1 MLEMIE
7 MVDKVLLIGHGSRE
21 HAIAKALVRGGAQ
34 LYSFM
39 SHKNPGIAKLSKK
52 LVLAKLTDFKR
63 LKEVSPEVQFAVV
76 GPEAPLAEGIS
87 DVLDEQGVPCVG
99 PKSLGAKLES
109 SKSFARELLEKHQI
123 SANPRFKIFSSIEGI
138 RRYLK
143 ELGKFVVKPDGLTG
157 GKGVKVFGEHLQT
170 EEDALQYCQQILKD
184 HNRVII
190 EECLEGEE
198 FTLQAFVDGSRV
210 IPMPLVQDH
219 KRAYDGDTGPN
230 TGGMGSYS
238 CEDHSLP
245 FVQKSDVEKALE
257 VMQQT
262 VEAIKRETGVPYQG
276 FLYGQFMLT
285 KFGPKIIEY
294 NVRLGDPEA
303 MNVLPLLQDNFVEI
317 CWDIIHS
324 SLKTVSFA
332 EKATVCSYLVPEG
345 YPSAPLSGEPITIGD
360 VKTELFYGSVHEEN
374 GRILTTS
381 SRSIALL
388 GVGATLEEA
397 HKQVVES
404 LSKVQGKLFYR
415 QDIGTQALVDRRV
428 ENMRRILNP

>member
-1 MLEMIE
+1 

-21 HAIAKALVRGGAQ
+21 HAIAKALVKGGAH
-34 LYSFM
+34 LYSLM
-39 SHKNPGIAKLSKK
+39 AHKNPGIAKLSEKII
-52 LVLAKLTDFKR
+52 LSNLTDFGR
-63 LKEVSPEVQFAVV
+63 IKELSSKVDFAVV
-76 GPEAPLAEGIS
+76 GPEAPLAKGIS
-87 DVLDEQGVPCVG
+87 NVLADQGVPCVG
-99 PKSLGAKLES
+99 PKTQGAQLES
-109 SKSFARELLEKHQI
+109 SKSFARQLLEKHGI
-123 SANPRFKIFSSIEGI
+123 HANPMFRVFASMDGI
-138 RRYLK
+138 KDYFDEVGR
-143 ELGKFVVKPDGLTG
+143 FVVKPDGLTG
-157 GKGVKVFGEHLQT
+157 GKGVKVFGEHLQS
-170 EEDALQYCQQILKD
+170 EDDALQYCQQILKE
-184 HNRVII
+184 HKQVII

-198 FTLQAFVDGSRV
+198 FTLQAFVDGTRV

-245 FVQKSDVEKALE
+245 FVDEGAVQKAIQ

-262 VEAIKRETGVPYQG
+262 VEAIKRETGDPYRG

-285 KFGPKIIEY
+285 KQGPKIIEY

-317 CWDIIHS
+317 CWGIINGT
-324 SLKTVSFA
+324 LKHASFE

-345 YPSAPLSGEPITIGD
+345 YPSAPKRGEPIIIGD
-360 VKTELFYGSVHEEN
+360 VKTELFYGSVHQEN

-388 GVGATLEEA
+388 GIGNTLQEA
-397 HKQVVES
+397 HEQVVES
-404 LSKVQGKLFYR
+404 LDKIQGKLFYR
-415 QDIGTQALVDRRV
+415 RDIGTQELVSRRIRH
-428 ENMRRILNP
+428 MRRILQA

>member
-1 MLEMIE
+1 

-21 HAIAKALVRGGAQ
+21 HAIAKALVKGNAE
-34 LYSFM
+34 LYSLM
-39 SHKNPGIAKLSKK
+39 AHKNPGIAKLSKK
-52 LVLAKLTDFKR
+52 IILSKLADFER
-63 LKEVSPEVQFAVV
+63 LKELSSKVDFAVV
-76 GPEAPLAEGIS
+76 GPEAPLAKGIS
-87 DVLDEQGVPCVG
+87 NVLADQGVPCVG
-99 PKSLGAKLES
+99 PKIQGAQLES
-109 SKSFARELLEKHQI
+109 SKSFARQLLEKHRI
-123 SANPRFKIFSSIEGI
+123 SANPMFRIFAGMEGI
-138 RRYLK
+138 EEYFDEVGR
-143 ELGKFVVKPDGLTG
+143 FVVKPDGLTG

-170 EEDALQYCQQILKD
+170 RDDALRYCQQILEE
-184 HNRVII
+184 HEQVII

-198 FTLQAFVDGSRV
+198 FTLQAFVDGKRV

-245 FVQKSDVEKALE
+245 FVGEGVVDEAIQ

-262 VEAIKRETGVPYQG
+262 VAAIKRETGVSYQG

-285 KFGPKIIEY
+285 KQGPKIIEY

-317 CWDIIHS
+317 CWDIINGT
-324 SLKTVSFA
+324 LKHASFE

-345 YPSAPLSGEPITIGD
+345 YPSAPKRGEPITIGD
-360 VKTELFYGSVHEEN
+360 VKTELFYGSVHQEN

-388 GVGATLEEA
+388 GVGNNLQEA
-397 HKQVVES
+397 HEQVVDS
-404 LSKVQGKLFYR
+404 LDKIQGKLFFR
-415 QDIGTQALVDRRV
+415 RDIGTQELVSKRIQH
-428 ENMRRILNP
+428 MRRILQA